1 MGLVTVD
8 ELLLFSCIERHA
20 KRPALPAQRTNLP
33 LHGHTYAEGRINQRR
48 LARNHP
54 SPSLDAGTSSPV
66 ATARIALRIS
76 KSSYPSVLR
85 VSCKS
90 CSGSGSIGSDLRSL
104 LSTRERSERSLSRSA
119 LQ

>member
-1 MGLVTVD
+1 MAAEPGDALAQHGDLNLCRSGVGGMGLVAVD

-20 KRPALPAQRTNLP
+20 KRPALLVQRTNLP
-33 LHGHTYAEGRINQRR
+33 LHGHTYAEGRFNQRR

-90 CSGSGSIGSDLRSL
+90 
-104 LSTRERSERSLSRSA
+104 
-119 LQ
+119 